1 MRIKLFIK
9 DLIKGRR
16 KMKKI
21 SRIIIAVLVIQLT
34 MSFTKAHE
42 WYLLQSKELGFK
54 IEFPVEPTTT
64 KQQAELETGAVTL
77 NIFMYDATKTRK
89 KDENLVYMVMMSE
102 YPDMRINSTKM
113 NKEELKNYYKNAIG
127 GAVKNVHGKQLDE
140 TIITLNGYEGRQ
152 VRIDFNDG
160 LAVITLRLFLIKNK
174 MYMLQ
179 TITETKKDFNFS
191 IKRFMDSFYLL

>member
-1 MRIKLFIK
+1 
-9 DLIKGRR
+9 
-16 KMKKI
+16 MKKI